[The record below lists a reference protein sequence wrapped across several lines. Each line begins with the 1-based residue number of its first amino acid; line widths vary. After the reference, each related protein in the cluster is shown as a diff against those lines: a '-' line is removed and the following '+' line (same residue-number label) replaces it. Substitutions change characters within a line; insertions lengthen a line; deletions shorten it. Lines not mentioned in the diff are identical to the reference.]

1 MSSPSRPWSWFLALS
16 LPLFILDQITKS
28 IIVARFAD
36 PRIAPVE
43 FVPVIDGFFNIVR
56 VHNTGVAFGMFN
68 GTAWA
73 NVFFTVVAS
82 TALVFITVLWYKG
95 TFPTRI
101 GKIAAAL
108 LVSGVIGNLTDRLF
122 RGYVV
127 DFLDFIL
134 PLYDKIDTR
143 SGGHFP
149 SFNVADSCITV
160 AAVCLFI
167 SAFQKQPQPATDAS

>member
-1 MSSPSRPWSWFLALS
+1 MSSPNRPWKWFLALS

-28 IIVARFAD
+28 VIVAKFAD
-36 PRIAPVE
+36 PRLGYVE
-43 FVPVIDGFFNIVR
+43 SVPVIDGFFNIVR

-82 TALVFITVLWYKG
+82 AALVFITILWRKG
-95 TFPTRI
+95 TFPTRV
-101 GKIAAAL
+101 GKLAAAL
-108 LVSGVIGNLTDRLF
+108 LASGVVGNLTDRLF

-134 PLYDKIDTR
+134 PFYDKIDPR

-167 SAFQKQPQPATDAS
+167 TAFQTPPERDAA